1 MNLSN
6 SIRNLP
12 RADFLRSVG
21 IYIMRDHLVLV
32 RLRKNFLNV
41 TLLEQELRNLAIV
54 ENRQALLEMKGWFV
68 RNKTYKEIK
77 DEHTIQCEHYTHSLL
92 CTVYAT

>member
-21 IYIMRDHLVLV
+21 IYIMRDNLVLV
-32 RLRKNFLNV
+32 RLRKNFLSV
-41 TLLEQELRNLAIV
+41 TLLEQELRDLPD
-54 ENRQALLEMKGWFV
+54 R
-68 RNKTYKEIK
+68 
-77 DEHTIQCEHYTHSLL
+77 
-92 CTVYAT
+92 

>member
-41 TLLEQELRNLAIV
+41 TLLEQELRDLPV
-54 ENRQALLEMKGWFV
+54 GENRQAISELTGWIAEDV
-68 RNKTYKEIK
+68 REIALK
-77 DEHTIQCEHYTHSLL
+77 AEHDSRERALRQAILSL
-92 CTVYAT
+92 